1 MAEKRMEAVVR
12 RYLRTAACGVRGLLW
27 AVGMMV
33 FFPAEASVPERTAT
47 PDTVRVSAY
56 FRYGASGLA
65 PEFRDNG
72 GRLARF
78 GNISAALLR
87 DTTFRVSEIRVR
99 AGASPEG
106 NSAAQRQLTD
116 RRGETIRRYLSE
128 STGLPAARI
137 EVESVGIDWTGLETL
152 VAASDYAQRG
162 EVLRILRET
171 PEWISRGGKV
181 VDGRKRQLQLLDGGR
196 AWRDLAEHFFPQLR
210 RVEVTLAGENMHRV
224 LFADS
229 IPAAPVIPAAPQRDT
244 VVRVERD
251 TLVVVERDT
260 VVVMHYDTVV
270 LTCRRER
277 RPLSAALRT
286 NMLYDAA
293 AIPNIGIEFHLGRG
307 WSLGGNWIYAWWNSD
322 RRHRYWRIYGGDLL
336 LRRYFGRR
344 DSASPFAGHH
354 AGLYGQLVTYD
365 FETGGRGYLGDRWSW
380 GGGVEYGYTLPVGR
394 RLSLDF
400 TLGVG
405 YLGGEYKVYDPED
418 GCYVWKETR
427 QRHWVGPTKAEISL
441 VWLLGGRNVNER
453 KGGKR

>member
-1 MAEKRMEAVVR
+1 MLSASGTPAVSPR
-12 RYLRTAACGVRGLLW
+12 
-27 AVGMMV
+27 
-33 FFPAEASVPERTAT
+33 S
-47 PDTVRVSAY
+47 DTVRVHAY
-56 FRYGASGLA
+56 FRYGSSGLA

-87 DTTFRVSEIRVR
+87 DTSFRVSWIRIR
-99 AGASPEG
+99 SGASPEG
-106 NSAAQRQLTD
+106 NTAAQRLLTD

-128 STGLPAARI
+128 RTGLPAARV
-137 EVESVGIDWTGLETL
+137 EVESVGIDWTGLDSL
-152 VAASDYAQRG
+152 VSRAAFPQRE

-196 AWRDLAEHFFPQLR
+196 TWRYLSDHFFPQLR
-210 RVEVTLAGENMHRV
+210 CVEITLAGRNMGRV
-224 LFADS
+224 LFADT
-229 IPAAPVIPAAPQRDT
+229 IPAVAAVPPRDT
-244 VVRVERD
+244 V
-251 TLVVVERDT
+251 VVVERDT
-260 VVVMHYDTVV
+260 VVVVERDTVV
-270 LTCRRER
+270 VVER
-277 RPLSAALRT
+277 DTVTLPCGRSRHPLSWTLRT
-286 NMLYDAA
+286 NLLYDAA
-293 AIPNIGIEFHLGRG
+293 AVPNLGLEVFLGRG
-307 WSLGGNWIYAWWNSD
+307 WSLGANWMYAWWNSD
-322 RRHRYWRIYGGDLL
+322 RRHRYWRTYGGDLQ

-354 AGLYGQLVTYD
+354 AGIYGQLVTYD

-380 GGGVEYGYTLPVGR
+380 GAGVEYGYTLPVGG

-441 VWLLGGRNVNER
+441 VWHLGRNNSR
-453 KGGKR
+453 KGGKQ